1 MKKELTEHKYL
12 LQPGFI
18 IVYHEPMIIYG
29 VVGSGIF
36 IGLWDEKKEYSGCC
50 CYLYPHTIEKEKS
63 TGFYGNVA
71 IRWLIKKMREN
82 GSQIQ
87 NLKALLMGGATLNNS
102 KIGQENIHIAKEI
115 LNKFKIEIV
124 STDIGGKM
132 GRKFI
137 YETQTGHSI
146 TYKTNKLRKSDWF
159 PYPNS

>member
-1 MKKELTEHKYL
+1 MKKELIEHKYL

-18 IVYHEPMIIYG
+18 IIYNEPMLIYG

-50 CYLYPHTIEKEKS
+50 SYLYPHTGDNEQS
-63 TGFYGNVA
+63 TAFYGNIA

-82 GSQIQ
+82 GSQLPH
-87 NLKALLMGGATLNNS
+87 LKALLMGGASKNNV

-124 STDIGGKM
+124 SIDAGGRM

-137 YETQTGHSI
+137 YETHTGHSI
-146 TYKTNKLRKSDWF
+146 TYKTNKLRNSDWY
-159 PYPNS
+159 PYPN